1 MNFNFDCSNN
11 YPLVSILIPLFN
23 AENYIEDTIAK
34 ALKQTY
40 PNIEL
45 IIVDDHSTDNSFQL
59 AQKYNSKNVRI
70 YKNPKKGGNSARNYA
85 FEKCNGEYIKF
96 MDADD
101 YCTDDLIEQQ
111 MKRILEDGDNNTFV
125 FSPVKMLYP
134 DGYLFLPPR
143 EIDRDYTPGIEL
155 LIDIWRGKG
164 WNCPHC
170 HLMHRDLFIKS
181 GGWNEAI
188 IKNQDGEFFARVAA
202 KASKALSVNN
212 VFAIWRQ
219 TGNGVSTKMSL
230 NAQASMLKTYDI
242 ISHLIINYKD
252 NDDIRHSCAK
262 YIGGF
267 IYNNYPQISVLM
279 PKVYEILNFLNQPII
294 LPDRKVLKILR
305 IFLGWKIALRL
316 MHKYKL

>member
-101 YCTDDLIEQQ
+101 YCTDDL
-111 MKRILEDGDNNTFV
+111 L
-125 FSPVKMLYP
+125 FS
-134 DGYLFLPPR
+134 
-143 EIDRDYTPGIEL
+143 
-155 LIDIWRGKG
+155 
-164 WNCPHC
+164 
-170 HLMHRDLFIKS
+170 S
-181 GGWNEAI
+181 
-188 IKNQDGEFFARVAA
+188 
-202 KASKALSVNN
+202 
-212 VFAIWRQ
+212 
-219 TGNGVSTKMSL
+219 
-230 NAQASMLKTYDI
+230 
-242 ISHLIINYKD
+242 
-252 NDDIRHSCAK
+252 
-262 YIGGF
+262 
-267 IYNNYPQISVLM
+267 
-279 PKVYEILNFLNQPII
+279 
-294 LPDRKVLKILR
+294 
-305 IFLGWKIALRL
+305 
-316 MHKYKL
+316 